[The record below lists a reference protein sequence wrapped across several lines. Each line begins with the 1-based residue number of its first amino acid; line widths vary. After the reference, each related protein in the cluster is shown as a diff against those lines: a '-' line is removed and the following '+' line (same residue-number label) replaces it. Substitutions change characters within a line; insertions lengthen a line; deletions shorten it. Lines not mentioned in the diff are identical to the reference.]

1 MYQIRGRV
9 GRSDKIAYAYLMYE
23 PRKVLTKEAEKRLE
37 TIKEYN
43 ELGSGYKIAMRDL
56 SIRGAGDILGEE
68 QSGFIESVGIDVYMK
83 ILDEEINKREEKEKK
98 EIDPSITVPMVSRTI
113 KTSYVDND
121 DARIYIHKRI
131 DKLNSIEA
139 LNDLE
144 AELIDRFGQIDD
156 DLYSYMYEKLM
167 KYYVEELDIYK
178 IDDKSMAKTFF
189 FTKEASSQLNGESLF
204 MLTADFREIKITQK
218 NQEVRLI
225 LDTRG
230 MDKLNQFKLMCSYFS
245 QYLKS
250 LQ

>member
-68 QSGFIESVGIDVYMK
+68 QSGFIESVGIDVYLK
-83 ILDEEINKREEKEKK
+83 ILDEEINKKEEQTKK

-121 DARIYIHKRI
+121 DARIYIHKKI
-131 DKLNSIEA
+131 DKLESIEA
-139 LNDLE
+139 LKDLE

-167 KYYVEELDIYK
+167 KHYVECLDIYK
-178 IDDKSMAKTFF
+178 IDDKAMTKTFF
-189 FTKEASSQLNGESLF
+189 FTKEASLKLNGEALF

-218 NQEVRLI
+218 NQEVRLM

-230 MDKLNQFKLMCSYFS
+230 MEKLEQFKKMCSYFAE
-245 QYLKS
+245 YLKS